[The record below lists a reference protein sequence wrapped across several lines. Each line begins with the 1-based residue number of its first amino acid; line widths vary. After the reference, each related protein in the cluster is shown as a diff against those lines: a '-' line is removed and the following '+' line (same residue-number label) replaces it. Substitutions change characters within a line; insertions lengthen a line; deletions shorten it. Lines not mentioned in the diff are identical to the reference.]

1 MRDELMKIERR
12 LWTNDPEFY
21 EASYLPEA
29 VLIFP
34 EVGRIDRTVAVEA
47 IRGENRRGRH
57 WAEVAF
63 DDVATLPL
71 GDDTVLLTY
80 FATARWND
88 EANPGRAVCATLYIN
103 LDGRWRVAFHQQTLA

>member
-1 MRDELMKIERR
+1 MPTDLMAIERR
-12 LWTNDPEFY
+12 LWTNDPDFY
-21 EASYLPEA
+21 EATYLPEA

-34 EVGRIDRTVAVEA
+34 EVGRIDRGFAIEA

-71 GDDTVLLTY
+71 GDGTVLLTY
-80 FATARWND
+80 LATARWSD
-88 EANPGRAVCATLYIN
+88 EASPGRTLCATLYVER
-103 LDGRWRVAFHQQTLA
+103 DGRWRVAFHQQTLA